1 MDTSIA
7 KHHEILAASVIK
19 NLEKRQMEGY
29 YCPTAKEAIEKAL
42 SFLPENASVG
52 FGGSATLAE
61 TGMLDALRVCPSI
74 RLFDRDA
81 VPADEKDALYH
92 KCLSADAYFYEQ

>member
-29 YCPTAKEAIEKAL
+29 C
-42 SFLPENASVG
+42 
-52 FGGSATLAE
+52 
-61 TGMLDALRVCPSI
+61 
-74 RLFDRDA
+74 
-81 VPADEKDALYH
+81 
-92 KCLSADAYFYEQ
+92 